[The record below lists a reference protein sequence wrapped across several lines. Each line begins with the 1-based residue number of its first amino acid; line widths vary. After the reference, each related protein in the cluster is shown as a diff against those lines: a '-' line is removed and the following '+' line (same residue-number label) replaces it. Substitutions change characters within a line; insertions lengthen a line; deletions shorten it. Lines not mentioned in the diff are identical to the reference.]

1 MSKKLLDMQDA
12 PQLPK
17 PRRKKKFSL
26 TPKQRRKLFKYG
38 FKLLETLQ
46 LILEIG
52 SKICEFFQ

>member
-1 MSKKLLDMQDA
+1 MSKKLLDVQDA

-17 PRRKKKFSL
+17 PRRTKKFRL
-26 TPKQRRKLFKYG
+26 TPKQRRNLCKYG

-52 SKICEFFQ
+52 SKICEFFK